1 MEGHKGGAETR
12 GSQPLLYNAFAIRH
26 STKISNRLCLPKG
39 KMKIIYM
46 TRVSFSLFLNKYIFA
61 ELNKEKNVTKMHW
74 AGGKTR
80 RLNAVSVF
88 AEPRVGRSHCR

>member
-46 TRVSFSLFLNKYIFA
+46 TRVSYSLF
-61 ELNKEKNVTKMHW
+61 
-74 AGGKTR
+74 
-80 RLNAVSVF
+80 
-88 AEPRVGRSHCR
+88 PQ